1 MPLLM
6 EIVCWSAG
14 SLFLLVL
21 AFLLVYGF
29 IRNRRVAQLWPF
41 ALLVVILY
49 ALPRLNTGKVSKEG
63 IELTMANYES
73 KPDDVAARAD
83 LMIGVAR
90 LIKDNPQD
98 AEALTKIAQGLGLL
112 GDTIQALKYAEVA
125 LQKAPT
131 SVDASG
137 LVARLDRD
145 LVKLSSLAN
154 KVKVSPDDEEARR
167 ELAGITS
174 RVKNRGTLAPVA
186 LQLVEN
192 ADALLQQVPTPV
204 AASAAAGSE
213 TNIIAAEGL
222 TRAAKDSPDDPAVVR
237 QLDSALVAVQRDT
250 LATPGQMQRAVSVL
264 KAAGK
269 ESAAEKLTSQL
280 ISKFPKS
287 PEAKAA
293 RRSHR

>member
-1 MPLLM
+1 
-6 EIVCWSAG
+6 
-14 SLFLLVL
+14 
-21 AFLLVYGF
+21 
-29 IRNRRVAQLWPF
+29 
-41 ALLVVILY
+41 
-49 ALPRLNTGKVSKEG
+49 
-63 IELTMANYES
+63 
-73 KPDDVAARAD
+73 
-83 LMIGVAR
+83 MIGVAR